1 MPTSLTV
8 KRSKRQPGQRPFSC
22 LLASPSLAQIHWP
35 PERLLEV
42 KSPARMG
49 TASRWHHPSPGA
61 GLPDLHSGGCPIP
74 QLGSLQPGA
83 SMPHACCSI
92 SADSQTVQP
101 HSGLTPKPTWHLSC
115 TPTRVDCALLLLRV
129 V

>member
-1 MPTSLTV
+1 
-8 KRSKRQPGQRPFSC
+8 
-22 LLASPSLAQIHWP
+22 
-35 PERLLEV
+35 
-42 KSPARMG
+42 
-49 TASRWHHPSPGA
+49 
-61 GLPDLHSGGCPIP
+61 
-74 QLGSLQPGA
+74 
-83 SMPHACCSI
+83 MPHARCSI